1 MKTNTNSRGHLTAVM
16 ALFLMVAAALAC
28 NFGDET
34 DKANKLVDEGNT
46 SVQDARKYITE
57 AEEKK
62 AKMLEA
68 VDAIKGDEDLEAAR
82 KTAKEVITA
91 YDKAKEKCEDVAKKF
106 EEASK
111 LKINEKFKEYLS
123 IKVSEFKKRADLV
136 DAAKGTPQALID
148 SKNKA
153 SFMTLAKSTAEKVDK
168 LNKEADDLAGQA
180 EKVQKENKDV
190 IKS

>member
-1 MKTNTNSRGHLTAVM
+1 MKTKMSYQRQLTTVM
-16 ALFLMVAAALAC
+16 ALLLVVAAVLAC

-46 SVQDARKYITE
+46 AIQDAKKYYAD

-62 AKMLEA
+62 EKMITA
-68 VDAIKGDEDLEAAR
+68 VDAIKGDADLEAAR
-82 KTAKEVITA
+82 AMAKDVITA
-91 YDKAKEKCEDVAKKF
+91 YDKTKSKCEEVAKKF

-111 LKINEKFKEYLS
+111 LKVNDKFKDYLT
-123 IKVSEFKKRADLV
+123 IKVSEFKKRAEIV

-148 SKNKA
+148 SKDKA
-153 SFMTLAKSTAEKVDK
+153 TFISAAKSTNEKVEK
-168 LNKEADDLAGQA
+168 LSKEADDFAAQA